1 MKILFLGRK
10 FDIYSKKLLKFLKKK
25 NSVDIIWSDKK
36 QKKLKINVKKK
47 YDYIICF
54 RSFYILSKKHIK
66 SAKIAAINF
75 HPGAPKYRGIGCIN
89 LALLKNEKFYG
100 STAHMINE
108 KIDNGKIIDV
118 RYFKIKK
125 SDNLPKLLS
134 KTHKNMFIQ
143 SKEIIEKIIQRPEN
157 LKKLIKNNKD
167 KKWSKSIMTKKKLDG
182 LYEIKNEI
190 SVKKYKHL
198 LRALEY
204 KKYKPYIISQKK
216 NFLKLSK
223 GIKIIK
229 LNKSINL

>member
-1 MKILFLGRK
+1 MEILFFGRK
-10 FDIYSKKLLKFLKKK
+10 FDIYSKKLSEFLKKK

-36 QKKLKINVKKK
+36 QKKSKIEIKKN

-54 RSFYILSKKHIK
+54 RSFFILSQKNIN

-75 HPGAPKYRGIGCIN
+75 HPGTPKYRGIGCIN
-89 LALLKNEKFYG
+89 LALLKNEKLYG
-100 STAHMINE
+100 TTAHIINK

-143 SKEIIEKIIQRPEN
+143 SKKIIKKIFQNPEN
-157 LKKLIKNNKD
+157 FKKLIKNNKNE
-167 KKWSKSIMTKKKLDG
+167 KWSRFIMTKKKLDD
-182 LYEIKNEI
+182 LYEIKNSI
-190 SVKKYKHL
+190 SLEKYKHL

-204 KKYKPYIISQKK
+204 KKYKPYIKVNKK
-216 NFLKLSK
+216 KIFNLSRR
-223 GIKIIK
+223 IKNTNIK
-229 LNKSINL
+229 